1 MTIRVL
7 VADDEALIRTGLR
20 MILEA
25 ESDFEVIGEAANG
38 REALDLVRRDRPDVV
53 LMDIQMPE
61 MTGLEAT
68 RELSQLPGERPR
80 VLILTTFELDE
91 YVYEALQAGASG
103 FLLKRT
109 PADDLVRGIRV
120 VAEGE
125 ALLAP
130 SVTRRL
136 IEEFAQRP
144 RTTSAVPDAVS
155 ELTERER
162 EVLLLMAEGLAN
174 REIAERLVVSEGTV
188 KTHVKHV
195 LEKLAVRDR
204 TQAVIIAYNSGLVLP
219 GQTAAAEVG
228 R

>member
-7 VADDEALIRTGLR
+7 LVDDEDLIRTGLR

-25 ESDFEVIGEAANG
+25 EEDFEVVGEAANG
-38 REALDLVRRDRPDVV
+38 REALELARRERPDIV

-61 MTGLEAT
+61 PTGLEAA

-80 VLILTTFELDE
+80 VIMLTTFELDE

-109 PADDLVRGIRV
+109 PADELVRGIRV

-136 IEEFAQRP
+136 IAEFAQRP
-144 RTTSAVPDAVS
+144 QPSSDVPEAIA

-174 REIAERLVVSEGTV
+174 REIADRLVVSEGTV
-188 KTHVKHV
+188 KTHVKRV
-195 LEKLAVRDR
+195 LAKLEVRDR
-204 TQAVIIAYNSGLVLP
+204 TQAVIVAYNSGLVRP
-219 GQTAAAEVG
+219 GETQTPPLS